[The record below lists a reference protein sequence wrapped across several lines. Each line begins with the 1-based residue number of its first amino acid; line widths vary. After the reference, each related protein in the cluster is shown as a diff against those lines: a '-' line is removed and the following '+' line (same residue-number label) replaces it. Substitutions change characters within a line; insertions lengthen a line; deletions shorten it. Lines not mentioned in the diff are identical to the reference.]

1 MLGDQLCNRVAEAT
15 RKRFYEDGDVPYT
28 TPKKPP
34 KF

>member
-1 MLGDQLCNRVAEAT
+1 EAT

-28 TPKKPP
+28 TPKEPP